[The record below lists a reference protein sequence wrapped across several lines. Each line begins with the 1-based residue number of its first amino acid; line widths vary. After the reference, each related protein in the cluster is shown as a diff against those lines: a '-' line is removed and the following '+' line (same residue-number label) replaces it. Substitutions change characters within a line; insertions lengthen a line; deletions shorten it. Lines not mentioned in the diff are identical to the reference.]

1 MRWRV
6 FQTLKGL
13 RARRALPLALV
24 ALAAWAVAARV
35 AAEALVVSE
44 ELERADALVVLAGS
58 SAYVERT
65 ARAAEL
71 YREGRAPVVLLTN
84 DGQLSG
90 WSNESQNNPTFV
102 ERARRELVRGGV
114 PAERIEVLPRRVGS
128 THDEAVLL
136 REYAGERHLRSL
148 LVVTSGYHSRRA
160 LWTFRRAFEGSG
172 VEVGV
177 SKVEPGLQTPT
188 PGTWWFSPRG
198 WQSVAG
204 EYVKMVYYRVSY

>member
-1 MRWRV
+1 MRGV
-6 FQTLKGL
+6 LQSLKAQ

-90 WSNESQNNPTFV
+90 WSNESQNNPTFA

-114 PAERIEVLPRRVGS
+114 PNESIEVLPRRVGS
-128 THDEAVLL
+128 THDEALL
-136 REYAGERHLRSL
+136 LKEYVDEHHLRSL

-172 VEVGV
+172 VAVGV
-177 SKVEPGLQTPT
+177 AEVEPGLQTPT

-198 WQSVAG
+198 WRAVAG
-204 EYVKMVYYRVSY
+204 EYVKMAYYRLSY

>member
-1 MRWRV
+1 MRCV
-6 FQTLKGL
+6 FRHLKAR
-13 RARRALPLALV
+13 RARRALPLLLV
-24 ALAAWAVAARV
+24 AIAAWAVAARV
-35 AAEALVVSE
+35 AAEALVVSA

-71 YREGRAPVVLLTN
+71 YKEGRAPVVVLTN

-90 WSNESQNNPTFV
+90 WSNESQTNPTFA
-102 ERARRELVRGGV
+102 ERARAELIKAGV
-114 PAERIEVLPRRVGS
+114 PPERIESLPRRVGS

-136 REYAGERHLRSL
+136 SEYARERSLRSL

-177 SKVEPGLQTPT
+177 SEVEPGLQTPS

-198 WQSVAG
+198 WRTVAG
-204 EYVKMVYYRVSY
+204 EYVKMGYYRLRY

>member
-13 RARRALPLALV
+13 RARRAVPLVLV
-24 ALAAWAVAARV
+24 ALAAWAVGARF

-71 YREGRAPVVLLTN
+71 YREGRAPVVVLTN

-90 WSNESQNNPTFV
+90 WSNESQSNPTFV
-102 ERARRELVRGGV
+102 ERARRELIRGGV
-114 PAERIEVLPRRVGS
+114 PNEHIEVLSRRVAS

-136 REYAGERHLRSL
+136 REYADGYSLHSL

-160 LWTFRRAFEGSG
+160 LWTFRRAFEGSD

-188 PGTWWFSPRG
+188 PGTWWLSPRG

>member
-1 MRWRV
+1 MRA
-6 FQTLKGL
+6 TLLKLKGL
-13 RARRALPLALV
+13 RARRALPLLLV
-24 ALAAWAVAARV
+24 ALAAWAVVARA
-35 AAEALVVSE
+35 AAEALVVGE
-44 ELERADALVVLAGS
+44 GLERANALVVLAGS
-58 SAYVERT
+58 AAYVERT

-71 YREGRAPVVLLTN
+71 YREGRAPVVILTN

-114 PAERIEVLPRRVGS
+114 PAERIEALPRRVGS

-136 REYAGERHLRSL
+136 REYAGERRLRSL

-172 VEVGV
+172 VAVGV

-198 WQSVAG
+198 WRVVAG

>member
-1 MRWRV
+1 MRSAFR
-6 FQTLKGL
+6 TLKGL
-13 RARRALPLALV
+13 RARRAVPLALA
-24 ALAAWAVAARV
+24 ALAAWAVAARA

-44 ELERADALVVLAGS
+44 ELEHADALVVLAGS
-58 SAYVERT
+58 AAYVERT

-71 YREGRAPVVLLTN
+71 YREGRAPVVILTN

-114 PAERIEVLPRRVGS
+114 PAERIETLPRRVGS

-136 REYAGERHLRSL
+136 REYAGERRLRSL

-188 PGTWWFSPRG
+188 PGMWWLSPRG
-198 WQSVAG
+198 WRAVAG
-204 EYVKMVYYRVSY
+204 EYVKIVYYRLSY

>member
-1 MRWRV
+1 MRGV

-13 RARRALPLALV
+13 RARRAVPLVLV
-24 ALAAWAVAARV
+24 ALAAWAVAARF

-58 SAYVERT
+58 SAYVER
-65 ARAAEL
+65 AGHAAEL

-90 WSNESQNNPTFV
+90 WSNESQSNPTFV
-102 ERARRELVRGGV
+102 ERARAELIRAGV
-114 PAERIEVLPRRVGS
+114 PPERIEALPRRVGS

-136 REYAGERHLRSL
+136 REYAGERRLRSL

-177 SKVEPGLQTPT
+177 SRVEPGLQTPT

-198 WQSVAG
+198 WRAVAG
-204 EYVKMVYYRVSY
+204 EYVKMVYYRLSY

>member
-1 MRWRV
+1 MRGV
-6 FQTLKGL
+6 LQTLKAQ
-13 RARRALPLALV
+13 RARRVLPLALV
-24 ALAAWAVAARV
+24 ALAAWAVAARF
-35 AAEALVVSE
+35 AAEALVVSD

-71 YREGRAPVVLLTN
+71 YREGRAPVVILTN

-102 ERARRELVRGGV
+102 ERARRELVKAGV
-114 PAERIEVLPRRVGS
+114 PNERIEALPRRVGS
-128 THDEAVLL
+128 THDEALL
-136 REYAGERHLRSL
+136 LKEYVDEHHLRSL

-177 SKVEPGLQTPT
+177 AEVEPGLQTPA

-198 WQSVAG
+198 WRAVAG
-204 EYVKMVYYRVSY
+204 EYVKMVYYRLSY

>member
-1 MRWRV
+1 MRSV
-6 FQTLKGL
+6 FRKLKGL
-13 RARRALPLALV
+13 RARRALPLLLV
-24 ALAAWAVAARV
+24 ALAAWAVAARF

-71 YREGRAPVVLLTN
+71 YREGRAPFVVLTN

-90 WSNESQNNPTFV
+90 WSNESQSNPTFV
-102 ERARRELVRGGV
+102 ERARAELVRGGI
-114 PAERIEVLPRRVGS
+114 PSERIEALPRRVGS

-136 REYAGERHLRSL
+136 REYARARGLRSL
-148 LVVTSGYHSRRA
+148 LVVTSAYHSRRA
-160 LWTFRRAFEGSG
+160 LWTFRKVFEGSG
-172 VEVGV
+172 VVVGV
-177 SKVEPGLQTPT
+177 STVELERERPS
-188 PGTWWFSPRG
+188 PGTWWLSPRG

-204 EYVKMVYYRVSY
+204 EYVKTVYYRLSY

>member
-1 MRWRV
+1 MRGV
-6 FQTLKGL
+6 FRNLKAR
-13 RARRALPLALV
+13 RARRALPLLLV
-24 ALAAWAVAARV
+24 ALAAWAVVSRA

-71 YREGRAPVVLLTN
+71 YREGRAPVVVLTN

-90 WSNESQNNPTFV
+90 WSDESQSNPTFV
-102 ERARRELVRGGV
+102 ERARAELVRGGV
-114 PAERIEVLPRRVGS
+114 PPERIEALPRRVGS

-136 REYAGERHLRSL
+136 REYAGGRRMRSL
-148 LVVTSGYHSRRA
+148 LVVTSAYHTRRA
-160 LWTFRRAFEGSG
+160 LWTFRRAFGGSG

-177 SKVEPGLQTPT
+177 SRVEPGVQTPT
-188 PGTWWFSPRG
+188 PGTWWLSPRG
-198 WQSVAG
+198 WGAVAG
-204 EYVKMVYYRVSY
+204 EYVKTVYYHLRY

>member
-1 MRWRV
+1 MKGV
-6 FQTLKGL
+6 FKTLKGL
-13 RARRALPLALV
+13 RARRAVPLLLV

-44 ELERADALVVLAGS
+44 ELERTDALMVLAGS
-58 SAYVERT
+58 AAYVERT

-71 YREGRAPVVLLTN
+71 YREARAPAVILTN

-102 ERARRELVRGGV
+102 ERARRELVRAGV
-114 PAERIEVLPRRVGS
+114 PNENIEVLPRRVGS
-128 THDEAVLL
+128 THDEALL
-136 REYAGERHLRSL
+136 LKEYVDERHLRSL
-148 LVVTSGYHSRRA
+148 LVVTSAYHSRRA

-172 VEVGV
+172 VAVGV
-177 SKVEPGLQTPT
+177 SKAGPGSQTPA
-188 PGTWWFSPRG
+188 PGTWWLSPRG

-204 EYVKMVYYRVSY
+204 EYVKMVYYRLSY